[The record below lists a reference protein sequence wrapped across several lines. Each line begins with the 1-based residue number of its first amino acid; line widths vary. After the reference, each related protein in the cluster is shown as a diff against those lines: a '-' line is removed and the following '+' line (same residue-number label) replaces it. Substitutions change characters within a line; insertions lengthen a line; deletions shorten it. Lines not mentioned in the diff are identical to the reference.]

1 MGTSIAFRET
11 DTAALPAPE
20 SRQTHVPQSTGTTT
34 RPQPDTT
41 RTFPVALHISTT
53 LVARARTCTRLL
65 ATLMLAACAA
75 GDADGAPFNADGT
88 TADLEAIAQAYRTP
102 AVQSFAASR
111 GLIDHALGTQTV
123 TSATELAAAR
133 TRAQFGGG
141 ARLFALH
148 AHAAAT
154 RGDEPRPS
162 GVAILPA
169 HVHGTTFLWEPGRSR
184 YVAGRES
191 GAPAHGARFVLYAV
205 DPGTGRPAE
214 PLRPVGHVD
223 VTDSVT
229 PAESAVRLQVVSAS
243 TTWLD
248 YAVTAERSSEGAVVA
263 IRGFATNGADRVTF
277 DVQTAL
283 ALDEG
288 DDAGRID
295 YRLAVPTRDLALQ
308 WTVALGG
315 LHTAG
320 APVSLDLALGSTG
333 GSVLLGGT
341 VTNGAGT
348 LHVLANNVPVSTV
361 SLSRTGVTLA
371 RPDGTEL
378 DSAEARALRRVLSS
392 VEDASRFSDLLL
404 APVASVM

>member
-1 MGTSIAFRET
+1 M
-11 DTAALPAPE
+11 
-20 SRQTHVPQSTGTTT
+20 
-34 RPQPDTT
+34 
-41 RTFPVALHISTT
+41 STT
-53 LVARARTCTRLL
+53 LLARAVACARFL
-65 ATLMLAACAA
+65 AALSLTACAA

-88 TADLEAIAQAYRTP
+88 TADLAAIAQAYRTP
-102 AVQSFAASR
+102 AVVSFAASR
-111 GLIDHALGTQTV
+111 ALIDRALGAPTV
-123 TSATELAAAR
+123 TPATALVGAR
-133 TRAQFGGG
+133 SRGQFGAQVRSF
-141 ARLFALH
+141 ARR

-154 RGDEPRPS
+154 RTDEPRPA
-162 GVAILPA
+162 GIAILPA
-169 HVHGTTFLWEPGRSR
+169 HVHGATFLWEPRRGR
-184 YVAGRES
+184 YMAGRES
-191 GAPAHGARFVLYAV
+191 GAPAHGVRFVLYAV

-229 PAESAVRLQVVSAS
+229 PAASAVRLRVVSEQ

-248 YAVTAERSSEGAVVA
+248 YAVTADRTSDGAAVTLQ
-263 IRGFATNGADRVTF
+263 GFVTNGADRVAF
-277 DVQTAL
+277 DVQATL
-283 ALDEG
+283 GIDER

-295 YRLAVPTRDLALQ
+295 YRLAVPSRDLALQ

-315 LHTAG
+315 LRSVTQ
-320 APVSLDLALGSTG
+320 PMSLDLALGSAE

-341 VTNGAGT
+341 VTGDAGT

-361 SLSRTGVTLA
+361 SLSRNGITLV

-378 DSAEARALRRVLSS
+378 DSAEARALRHVLSS